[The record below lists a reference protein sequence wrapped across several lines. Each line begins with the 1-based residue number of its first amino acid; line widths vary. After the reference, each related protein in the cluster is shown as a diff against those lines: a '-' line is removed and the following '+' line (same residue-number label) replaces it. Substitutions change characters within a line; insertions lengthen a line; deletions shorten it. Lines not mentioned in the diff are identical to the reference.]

1 MTEED
6 GKILTDK
13 RMVLGGVGTVLAGL
27 GGGLKWANDRI
38 DERDEWKEETLYP
51 QVNEFLAEL
60 ETIEYDKIDTTP
72 GGVDI
77 DTYVTGWDGK
87 GLELK
92 FETPKLLEDMAGKVE
107 DKREFYKDPTVA
119 EDIAIEQLADGE
131 YLDEGADLFGVI
143 KDNFGDL
150 PDLEEVTVHYT
161 TDEDNIN
168 STGLEYSFS
177 TDEVGDNPE
186 QQYRESIVGRLE

>member
-131 YLDEGADLFGVI
+131 YLDECADLFGVI
-143 KDNFGDL
+143 TDNFGDL

-161 TDEDNIN
+161 TDKDDIH

-177 TDEVGDNPE
+177 TDEVSDNPE
-186 QQYRESIVGRLE
+186 QQYRESIVERLE